1 MLAMVSVLELMMRM
15 LKPMTNDVCGEEDEA
30 PYQDDADGDDGD
42 DVDTYKC
49 DDDTDDEREEEHAY
63 EYL

>member
-15 LKPMTNDVCGEEDEA
+15 LKPMTSDVCGEEDEA
-30 PYQDDADGDDGD
+30 PYHDDADRDDGD

>member
-1 MLAMVSVLELMMRM
+1 MRM

-30 PYQDDADGDDGD
+30 PYHDDADRDDGD